1 MTPSAILAHAEAIGL
16 TLTPD
21 GEHIRVRG
29 PREAIEEIAPLVKL
43 HKPAIIAALN
53 APANE
58 VEHVRTGIP
67 AVGEGRDSHEAV
79 FSRPAPSVPLDAN
92 LDALI
97 QAAADY
103 YGYDEDDLRLM
114 RDIAQRDP
122 IGLRLALETDPL
134 RPFHQPKEQT

>member
-1 MTPSAILAHAEAIGL
+1 MTPSAILARAEAIGL

-53 APANE
+53 APANG

-67 AVGEGRDSHEAV
+67 AIGEGRGSREAV
-79 FSRPAPSVPLDAN
+79 FSHPARPVPPDAS

-97 QAAADY
+97 HAAADY
-103 YGYDEDDLRLM
+103 YGYDTDDMRLM
-114 RDIAQRDP
+114 RDIASRDP
-122 IGLRLALETDPL
+122 HGLRLALETDVL
-134 RPFHQPKEQT
+134 RPYYLIKSST